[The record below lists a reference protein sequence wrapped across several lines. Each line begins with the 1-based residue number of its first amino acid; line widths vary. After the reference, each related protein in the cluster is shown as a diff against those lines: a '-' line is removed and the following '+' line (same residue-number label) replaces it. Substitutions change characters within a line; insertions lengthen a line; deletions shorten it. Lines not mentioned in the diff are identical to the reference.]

1 MAISVGSVEVDVIP
15 NTQGIYRRL
24 QQALVP
30 AATRAGDEAGRAAGR
45 AFGPAMQGAVG
56 NAVGTRI
63 GQQIGQQI
71 AARITASVR
80 GALQN
85 GVTQGGRAARPAAAR
100 QGEET
105 GGAFARS
112 MRAKLTEA
120 FRSMPKLNVSLND
133 TGVDA
138 ELARLRARMETL
150 SSKRI
155 GVDVDVAAADAE
167 LADIEE
173 KLRRLGAAHPN
184 VAVRADTAAARA
196 TLAEMREEI
205 ARLTADP
212 ARIRIETDGGL
223 GERLRA
229 AVQQAEA
236 SLPNVNVGAD
246 TSEAQAEIASLRGQL
261 TALRDARVGIDID
274 ANTALAR
281 ITDIQ
286 ARLARL
292 SSQDA
297 DVAVRVDAGAAAAQ
311 LAAFQAAVNR
321 LDGQHIDV
329 NTSSAVSGMQ
339 LLITTA
345 LAFGPAIIPALPV
358 VAAGLG
364 AIAAA
369 ATAAGAGLGGVAL
382 VAIPAFKGIA
392 STLQAQKA
400 AQDAATSATAKGSQA
415 GASAARQAMQQA
427 SAQQALAT
435 AQRNAGRQIAD
446 AQRAVGDATRQA
458 AQANAQA
465 AAQVKSARQ
474 SLADAYEQAADRM
487 RSANQQVTQA
497 EKDLATA
504 QKSARQAQL
513 DLTAARKEAEQQLED
528 LNNRLVDSRLSQRDA
543 EIALKEAT
551 AQRNKV
557 LASGASELEKQKAV
571 LQYDQAVQRLKEQTT
586 ETARLKTETKAA
598 NKAGV
603 EGSDT
608 VRSAQERL
616 ASVQQDVVDRTTAL
630 KAAQDNVAK
639 TQLQN
644 TRAITDAQQ
653 KLSEA
658 QQNVAE
664 TQRAGAEAVARAQER
679 VVQAQESGADS
690 IASAQRQIESASLS
704 AAGGVDQAAI
714 AQAKYRAELAKL
726 TPSARGTLNAFVQL
740 RGAFNAWSRS
750 LQPQVMPIFTRG
762 LNGIRRTLPTLT
774 PFVKDAAAAITNL
787 QKRASASLKR
797 PFWQGFK
804 KDLQGSVKP
813 AIEGLGISF
822 GQTIKGMAGVIDA
835 FLPHM
840 DGISK
845 RMQSITGRFANWGA
859 GLKGSPEFEEFLSF
873 SADKAPLL
881 GDALREIASAFL
893 KIGEALAPVS
903 GPILKVI
910 TILADGIATVAEHAP
925 WLVVAIWGIIVAL
938 RVWTIAQWALNAAM
952 TANPWTL
959 IIIGI
964 IALVAAVV
972 YAYNKFGWFRTA
984 VQATWDAIKTG
995 ALWVWNTV
1003 LKPFFA
1009 WFGQIVTWL
1018 WSSIIKPYIGFIIG
1032 YWKMVGSIVM
1042 WVWRTVLSPV
1052 FGFLS
1057 LAARILATIWVTV
1070 LVVAFKVWWAAAKTY
1085 FNAVAAIA
1093 KWLWNSVLSPVIGFI
1108 VGGFKLWWSGAKLY
1122 FGLVKAGF
1130 RAVGASARWLWQK
1143 AISPVVHLIVGGAKW
1158 MWSGIKVAFGYIRDG
1173 IKVLGG
1179 WMRWLYSKTVKPAW
1193 SGIVSASRSAYDR
1206 GIKPVFDG
1214 WKRILRGMGDV
1225 FKIAVNA
1232 IKKQWDRV
1240 KNIAKIPVS
1249 FVVDTVY
1256 NRGLVGVWNKVAGAF
1271 GAPKLKK
1278 FSFASGGVMPGY
1290 TPGRDVHRFVS
1301 PTGGQL
1307 ELSGGEAIMRP
1318 EFTRAVGSGFVGTLN
1333 SLARSRG
1340 AQGVKAALAPVLG
1353 GNPRTS
1359 TDRSL
1364 PYKRGGVLPVQR
1376 FADGGIFGW
1385 IKKTASAA
1393 VGAGSSA
1400 WNSIKKTASWLKDTL
1415 AASARAGVKHVV
1427 DPLLKNFPGMDT
1439 GFGKMI
1445 RRIPN
1450 KMIDTLFGY
1459 AKKSDDK
1466 GAGGIGGPRIQ
1477 AALRWAKTQAGKP
1490 YQWAGNGNPSWDCSG
1505 FMSAIESVIRGQ
1517 KPHRRWATMAFSGK
1531 TAPPGWVYHGNSPF
1545 KIGITNAG
1553 VGHTAGTISGTNVE
1567 SRGGDGVVVGPRA
1580 RGYKAPLFNS
1590 WYGFQPGKYD
1600 SGGYLQPGL
1609 NLAYNGTGR
1618 PEPVF
1623 TTQQAN
1629 ALARTGSTGGGPAS
1643 FEGNLFLD
1651 SGEFLGRVRGE
1662 AQQVVAQNNG
1672 TLLTALNARP
1682 RR

>member
-24 QQALVP
+24 QQGLVP

-56 NAVGTRI
+56 DAVGARI

-80 GALQN
+80 DGLRD
-85 GVTQGGRAARPAAAR
+85 GVTQGGRVARPAAAR

-112 MRAKLTEA
+112 MRAKLQQA
-120 FRSMPKLNVSLND
+120 FRSMPRLDVSLND

-150 SSKRI
+150 SNKRI

-173 KLRRLGAAHPN
+173 QLRRLGAAHPN
-184 VAVRADTAAARA
+184 VAVRTDTAAARA
-196 TLAEMREEI
+196 ALAEMRAEI
-205 ARLTADP
+205 ARISDTHATV
-212 ARIRIETDGGL
+212 RIQTDGSL
-223 GERLRA
+223 GARLRA
-229 AVQQAEA
+229 TVKQAEA
-236 SLPNVNVGAD
+236 SLPNINIDAN
-246 TSEAQAEIASLRGQL
+246 TSPAQVEIAQLRGQL
-261 TALRDARVGIDID
+261 TGLSDKKIGIDIS
-274 ANTALAR
+274 AGAAMAE
-281 ITDIQ
+281 ISKIQ
-286 ARLARL
+286 ARLIEL
-292 SSQDA
+292 SEKNA
-297 DVAVRVDAGAAAAQ
+297 DVAVRVDAGAASAQ
-311 LAAFQAAVNR
+311 LAAFIAQVRA
-321 LDGQHIDV
+321 LDGQTANVDV
-329 NTSSAVSGMQ
+329 DTSSAVRGMQ
-339 LLITTA
+339 LLITA
-345 LAFGPAIIPALPV
+345 AVAFGPAIIPALPV

-400 AQDAATSATAKGSQA
+400 AQDAATSATGQGAQA

-435 AQRNAGRQIAD
+435 AQRNAARQISD
-446 AQRAVGDATRQA
+446 AEKAVGAAVRQA
-458 AQANAQA
+458 AQNNAQA

-474 SLADAYEQAADRM
+474 SLADAYDQAADRM
-487 RSANQQVTQA
+487 RSANQQVAQA
-497 EKDLATA
+497 ERDLATA
-504 QKSARQAQL
+504 QKSSRQAQL

-528 LNNRLVDSRLSQRDA
+528 LNNRLTDSQLSQRDA

-598 NKAGV
+598 NKAGA

-608 VRSAQERL
+608 VRTAQERL
-616 ASVQQDVVDRTTAL
+616 ASAQQDVVDRTTAL

-679 VVQAQESGADS
+679 VVQAQESGAES

-726 TPSARGTLNAFVQL
+726 TPAARGTLNAYIGL
-740 RGAFNAWSRS
+740 RDAFSGWSKS

-762 LNGIRRTLPTLT
+762 LIGIRRTLPTLT

-787 QKRASASLKR
+787 QNRASASLKR

-813 AIEGLGISF
+813 AVEGLGTSF

-845 RMQSITGRFANWGA
+845 KMQSITGRFANWGA

-881 GDALREIASAFL
+881 GDALRDIASAFL

-903 GPILKVI
+903 GPVLKVI
-910 TILADGIATVAEHAP
+910 SILADGIATVAEHAP
-925 WLVVAIWGIIVAL
+925 WLVVAIWGIVVAL

-984 VQATWDAIKTG
+984 VQATWNAIKTG

-1070 LVVAFKVWWAAAKTY
+1070 LVVAFKVWWTAAKTY

-1130 RAVGASARWLWQK
+1130 RAVGASARWLWEK

-1158 MWSGIKVAFGYIRDG
+1158 MWSGVKVAFGYFRDG
-1173 IKVLGG
+1173 IKVLAG
-1179 WMRWLYSKTVKPAW
+1179 WVRWLLNKTVKPVW

-1225 FKIAVNA
+1225 FKSAVNA

-1240 KNIAKIPVS
+1240 KNIAKIPVA

-1256 NRGLVGVWNKVAGAF
+1256 NRGLVGVWNKVASAF

-1290 TPGRDVHRFVS
+1290 TPGRDVHKFIS

-1318 EFTRAVGSGFVGTLN
+1318 EFTRAVGSGFVGSLN

-1353 GNPRTS
+1353 GNPRTP

-1364 PYKRGGVLPVQR
+1364 PYSRGGVYPVQR

-1385 IKKTASAA
+1385 IKKTASSA
-1393 VGAGSSA
+1393 VGAGSDA
-1400 WNSIKKTASWLKDTL
+1400 WNAIKKTASWLKDSL
-1415 AASARAGVKHVV
+1415 AASARAGVRRVV
-1427 DPLLKNFPGMDT
+1427 DPLLKSFPGMDT
-1439 GFGKMI
+1439 GFGRMI
-1445 RRIPN
+1445 RRIPT
-1450 KMIDTLFGY
+1450 KMIDALFGY

-1466 GAGGIGGPRIQ
+1466 GAGGIGGPRID
-1477 AALRWAKTQAGKP
+1477 AALRWARTQAGKP

-1517 KPHRRWATMAFSGK
+1517 RPHRRWATMAFSGK
-1531 TAPPGWVYHGNSPF
+1531 TAPPGWVYHGNSAF

-1553 VGHTAGTISGTNVE
+1553 VGHTAGTLGKTNVE
-1567 SRGGDGVVVGPRA
+1567 SRGGDGVIVGPRA

-1600 SGGYLQPGL
+1600 SGGFLQPGM
-1609 NLAYNGTGR
+1609 NLAFNGTGR

-1629 ALARTGSTGGGPAS
+1629 ALTGRAFAGGDSIGDLSVNVWVGDQQITDIART
-1643 FEGNLFLD
+1643 E
-1651 SGEFLGRVRGE
+1651 VRR
-1662 AQQVVAQNNG
+1662 NNG
-1672 TLLTALNARP
+1672 ELLTALGARP
-1682 RR
+1682 TRR